1 VSVISW
7 LIAIA
12 LRAKKLR
19 DLIMSDISSMV
30 DKHLAE
36 RVKGLEK
43 NIDEKLSGM
52 QAGVVDEVWN
62 RLDTIMKLKRI
73 GEKLASDHENS
84 QSDK

>member
-1 VSVISW
+1 VSLISW

-19 DLIMSDISSMV
+19 DLLMSDISSMV
-30 DKHLAE
+30 DRHLAE

-43 NIDEKLSGM
+43 NIDDKLSGM

-62 RLDTIMKLKRI
+62 RLDTIMNLKRI
-73 GEKLASDHENS
+73 GEKLASDYEKPDTN
-84 QSDK
+84 K